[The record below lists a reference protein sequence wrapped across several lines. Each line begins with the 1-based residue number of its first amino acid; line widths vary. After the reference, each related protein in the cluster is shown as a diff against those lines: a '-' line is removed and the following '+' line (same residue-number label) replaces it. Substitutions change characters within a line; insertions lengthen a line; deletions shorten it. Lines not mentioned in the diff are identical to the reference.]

1 MHTSIAEKI
10 KFYQVEYGDVFT
22 DIGLVDSD
30 GIQFAYEDPF
40 RLVNAKGQRPRPI
53 PAQEHRIF
61 DPFFT
66 TKAVGKGTGLGL
78 SICYGIIQKIG
89 GTIEVE
95 SQVGQDIS
103 FLIRLPENVR
113 QTAKPSTR
121 KTTNN
126 I

>member
-1 MHTSIAEKI
+1 MHDPIAEKT

-22 DIGLVDSD
+22 DLGLVNSD
-30 GIQFAYEDPF
+30 GTQFAYEGPF

-53 PAQEHRIF
+53 LAQEHRIF

-66 TKAVGKGTGLGL
+66 AKAVGKSTGVGL
-78 SICYGIIQKIG
+78 SLCYGIIQKMG
-89 GTIEVE
+89 GTIEVG
-95 SQVGQDIS
+95 SQMGQGIS
-103 FLIRLPENVR
+103 FLIRLPVKVR